1 MQRFVLLK
9 GLLFSVAL
17 LAGLALGEQPV
28 AGQASGSGLDRPHVA
43 LGYVANAPH
52 MMAGVGGYVMFPY
65 LGRIGRIGVYL
76 DAKLD
81 IEDPS
86 GDDVFEAGY
95 TARRV
100 VEEISGAE
108 FIRRELSYQAVNV
121 ALIRPLT
128 HSLAVYAGGGLVRV
142 TEYHLFQEFS
152 SDLGFAGIFWV
163 EAPHLEEVRGNLMVG
178 AFLRMSSFLSTQVGF
193 ETEPRGFTV
202 GASFRL
208 PRR

>member
-17 LAGLALGEQPV
+17 LAGLALCEQPV
-28 AGQASGSGLDRPHVA
+28 AGQAPGSGFDRPHVA
-43 LGYVANAPH
+43 LGYVANAPN
-52 MMAGVGGYVMFPY
+52 MMAGIAGYAIFPY
-65 LGRIGRIGVYL
+65 LGGIGLYL

-81 IEDPS
+81 IENPS
-86 GDDVFEAGY
+86 GDDIFEDGI
-95 TARRV
+95 TARQV
-100 VEEISGAE
+100 VDQISGAK

-121 ALIRPLT
+121 ALPRPLT
-128 HSLAVYAGGGLVRV
+128 HSRAVYAGGGVV
-142 TEYHLFQEFS
+142 KVSEYHLFQEFS

-178 AFLRMSSFLSTQVGF
+178 AFLRMSSFLSTQMGF
-193 ETEPRGFTV
+193 ETEPRGFTF
-202 GASFRL
+202 GASLRL